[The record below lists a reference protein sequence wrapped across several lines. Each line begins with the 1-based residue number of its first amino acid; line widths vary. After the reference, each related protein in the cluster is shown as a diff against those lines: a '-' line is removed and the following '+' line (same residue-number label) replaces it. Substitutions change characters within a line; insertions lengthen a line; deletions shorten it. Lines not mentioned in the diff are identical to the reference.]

1 MIEIQKLWLTSSR
14 GQTTVKNY
22 LRFFRRAAC
31 RFPPPMTAQARNP
44 YIRFLCFLRF
54 VLTETYFLLNHLFL
68 RVQSNRLFTCLM
80 NLILIRQFIN
90 VMLMNPSSFK
100 VPCY

>member
-1 MIEIQKLWLTSSR
+1 MIEFQKLWLTSSR

-80 NLILIRQFIN
+80 
-90 VMLMNPSSFK
+90 
-100 VPCY
+100 